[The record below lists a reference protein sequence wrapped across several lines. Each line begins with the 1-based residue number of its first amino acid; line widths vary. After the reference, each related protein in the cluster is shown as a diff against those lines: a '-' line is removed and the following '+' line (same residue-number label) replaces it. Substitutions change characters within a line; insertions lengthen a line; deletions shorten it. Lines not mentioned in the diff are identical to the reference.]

1 MELRK
6 CLVPSDLQSMWLIW
20 DTSDRSLNFKNP
32 EAIRNTHF
40 QSDYLLTNEYI
51 QIPEIYY
58 LHAYYYWT
66 KYVFKG
72 SQPLL
77 CGGWCKSTRIS
88 TACLNIIHALHQ
100 SPLVYIHIIRMTLF
114 LLYMGSPK
122 MYMGDEL
129 MWGGWIWTHCG
140 YTVDA
145 KSWFGFVSAHPSNAE
160 RFKFEWCVK

>member
-77 CGGWCKSTRIS
+77 CGGWCNSTRIS
-88 TACLNIIHALHQ
+88 SVCLNIIHALHQ
-100 SPLVYIHIIRMTLF
+100 SPLVYIYSTN
-114 LLYMGSPK
+114 
-122 MYMGDEL
+122 
-129 MWGGWIWTHCG
+129 
-140 YTVDA
+140 VV
-145 KSWFGFVSAHPSNAE
+145 VSAIYGLSENAYGGRTDVRRMDMDALRLYSRCKIVVRICFGTPIE
-160 RFKFEWCVK
+160 CRAI